1 MAYIEGRVV
10 HDADAHVM
18 ETAEWFDMLLD
29 GTVDERVQATFKQG
43 FGEEERGFYEQI
55 ERLQRDPAHRAKDA
69 EELMSRKN
77 HHAIG
82 AFLKEDR
89 THALDLLGVA
99 SQLLFTSRGN
109 VLLESLEH
117 GDDLDLLYGT
127 ASASNRAQVE
137 YSRVDRRLL
146 PVGYVPLADLD
157 RASKAAT
164 EAIELGC
171 SALLVPAECPRRHAT
186 SHLGLDSVWAQ
197 AQDARLPILFHV
209 GVADRVLPKAHKNNG
224 LPAVPDFHGGD
235 ENFRSISY
243 MSIPSMPMQAL
254 SLLIFDGVLDRFPQ
268 LMVGVIELGAVWM
281 PGYMRQLDAAFEAFS
296 RHEERLQGLAL
307 KPSEYIHRQVRV
319 TPYPTEPA
327 GWIIEQAGED
337 ICMFSSDYPHV
348 EGGRNPYGRFERS
361 TEGLTEVA
369 IEKFYAGNFASLM
382 GPHLAVT

>member
-69 EELMSRKN
+69 EELMARKN

-99 SQLLFTSRGN
+99 SQLLITSRGN

-137 YSRVDRRLL
+137 YSRVDRR
-146 PVGYVPLADLD
+146 PRNAHVDTP
-157 RASKAAT
+157 RATWVWTRFGRRRRMRGCQSCSTSVSRTACCPKPTRTTACLQCPTFMVAT
-164 EAIELGC
+164 
-171 SALLVPAECPRRHAT
+171 RT
-186 SHLGLDSVWAQ
+186 F
-197 AQDARLPILFHV
+197 ARFHTC
-209 GVADRVLPKAHKNNG
+209 
-224 LPAVPDFHGGD
+224 
-235 ENFRSISY
+235 RS
-243 MSIPSMPMQAL
+243 L
-254 SLLIFDGVLDRFPQ
+254 RC
-268 LMVGVIELGAVWM
+268 
-281 PGYMRQLDAAFEAFS
+281 RC
-296 RHEERLQGLAL
+296 
-307 KPSEYIHRQVRV
+307 KPCH
-319 TPYPTEPA
+319 
-327 GWIIEQAGED
+327 
-337 ICMFSSDYPHV
+337 C
-348 EGGRNPYGRFERS
+348 
-361 TEGLTEVA
+361 
-369 IEKFYAGNFASLM
+369 
-382 GPHLAVT
+382 

>member
-18 ETAEWFDMLLD
+18 ETGEWFRMLLD
-29 GTVDERVQATFKQG
+29 GTVDERIDAHFRAG
-43 FGEEERGFYEQI
+43 FRDADSEFYAEI
-55 ERLQRDPAHRAKDA
+55 ERLQSDPEHRAKDA
-69 EELMSRKN
+69 EELMARKN

-82 AFLKEDR
+82 AFLREDR
-89 THALDLLGVA
+89 PAALDLLGVS

-137 YSRVDRRLL
+137 YSRVDSRLL
-146 PVGYVPLADLD
+146 PVGYVPLADLE
-157 RASKAAT
+157 RAPVAAA
-164 EAIELGC
+164 EAIQMGC

-186 SHLGLDSVWAQ
+186 SHVALDKVWAQ
-197 AQDARLPILFHV
+197 AQEAGTPVLFHV
-209 GVADRVLPKAHKNNG
+209 GVADRVLPKSHKVNG
-224 LPAVPDFHGGD
+224 LPDVPDFHGGD

-254 SLLIFDGVLDRFPQ
+254 SLMILDGVLERFPQ
-268 LMVGVIELGAVWM
+268 LMVGVIELGAVWV
-281 PGYMRQLDAAFEAFS
+281 PGFMRQLDAAFEAFS
-296 RHEERLQGLAL
+296 RHEERLQDLKL
-307 KPSEYIHRQVRV
+307 KPSEYINRQVRV
-319 TPYPTEPA
+319 TPYPTEPT

-361 TEGLTEVA
+361 TEGLPAEA
-369 IEKFYAGNFASLM
+369 IDKFYEGNFASLM
-382 GPHLAVT
+382 GSQLAV

>member
-18 ETAEWFDMLLD
+18 ETGEWFDMLLD
-29 GTVDERVQATFKQG
+29 GTVDDRVQATFKKG
-43 FGEEERGFYEQI
+43 FGAKQRSLYQDI
-55 ERLQRDPAHRAKDA
+55 ERLQSDPEHRAKDA
-69 EELMSRKN
+69 EELMARKN

-89 THALDLLGVA
+89 PKALDLMGVS

-127 ASASNRAQVE
+127 ASACNRAQVE
-137 YSRVDRRLL
+137 YSRVDKRLL
-146 PVGYVPLADLD
+146 PVGYVPLADLE
-157 RASKAAT
+157 RAPRAAA
-164 EAIELGC
+164 EAIEVGC

-186 SHLGLDSVWAQ
+186 SHVGLDAVWAQ
-197 AQDARLPILFHV
+197 AQAAGTPVLFHV
-209 GVADRVLPKAHKNNG
+209 GVADRVLPASHKVNG
-224 LPAVPDFHGGD
+224 LPEVADFHGGD

-254 SLLIFDGVLDRFPQ
+254 SLLILDGVLERFPQ
-268 LMVGVIELGAVWM
+268 LMVGVIELGGVWV

-296 RHEERLQGLAL
+296 RHEERLQGLTL
-307 KPSEYIHRQVRV
+307 RPSEYISRQVRV

-361 TEGLTEVA
+361 TEGLAEPA
-369 IEKFYAGNFASLM
+369 LEKFYSGNFASLR
-382 GPHLAVT
+382 GPQLAI

>member
-1 MAYIEGRVV
+1 M
-10 HDADAHVM
+10 
-18 ETAEWFDMLLD
+18 
-29 GTVDERVQATFKQG
+29 
-43 FGEEERGFYEQI
+43 
-55 ERLQRDPAHRAKDA
+55 
-69 EELMSRKN
+69 
-77 HHAIG
+77 
-82 AFLKEDR
+82 
-89 THALDLLGVA
+89 
-99 SQLLFTSRGN
+99 
-109 VLLESLEH
+109 
-117 GDDLDLLYGT
+117 
-127 ASASNRAQVE
+127 
-137 YSRVDRRLL
+137 
-146 PVGYVPLADLD
+146 
-157 RASKAAT
+157 
-164 EAIELGC
+164 
-171 SALLVPAECPRRHAT
+171 PAECPRRHAT

-281 PGYMRQLDAAFEAFS
+281 PSYMRQLDAAFEAFS